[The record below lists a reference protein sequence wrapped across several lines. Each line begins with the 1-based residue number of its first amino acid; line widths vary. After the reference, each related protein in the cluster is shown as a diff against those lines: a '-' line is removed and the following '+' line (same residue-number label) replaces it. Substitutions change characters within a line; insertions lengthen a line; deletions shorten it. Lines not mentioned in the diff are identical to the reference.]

1 MVKQNWFTVTGMD
14 GPEQALFDYYTRN
27 MDTGTK
33 KTISETLDAYGDYPV
48 YKITVSVE
56 RVK

>member
-14 GPEQALFDYYTRN
+14 EPEQALFDYYTRN
-27 MDTGTK
+27 MWVGTRGS
-33 KTISETLDAYGDYPV
+33 INEAIDACGDLPV